1 MNIIETQ
8 NLTKIYGGFAA
19 VSGIN
24 LHIPKGTVYGF
35 LGPNGAGKS
44 TTMKMFLG
52 LTKPTSGSFVIDGK
66 HFPGDRVQIL
76 KEVGSFI
83 EAPAFYGNLT
93 GEENLDIVRKILGLP
108 KSSVSEALEI
118 VGLTQHRKRLARK
131 YSLGMKQRLGLAS
144 ALIGKPHILIL
155 DEPTNG
161 LDPVGIHEIRTLIR
175 SLPQQFDCTVLVSS
189 HLLSEIELMADNIG
203 ILNHGRL
210 LFEGTLDTLK
220 YNAASQ
226 GYPTDNLEDTFLAL
240 IDADNRQRGG
250 VR

>member
-1 MNIIETQ
+1 MNIMETKK
-8 NLTKIYGGFAA
+8 LTKSYADFTA
-19 VSGIN
+19 VSGVN
-24 LHIPKGTVYGF
+24 LHIPKGIVYGF

-66 HFPGDRVQIL
+66 QYPENRVEIL

-83 EAPAFYGNLT
+83 EAPAFYGNLS
-93 GEENLDIVRKILGLP
+93 GEENLDIIRKILGLP
-108 KSSVSEALEI
+108 KSAVSEALEL
-118 VGLTQHRKRLARK
+118 VGLTQYKNRLAKK

-144 ALIGKPHILIL
+144 ALIGRPPILIL

-175 SLPQQFDCTVLVSS
+175 SLPQKFDCTVLVSS
-189 HLLSEIELMADNIG
+189 HLLSEIELMADHIG
-203 ILNHGRL
+203 ILNHGHL
-210 LFEGTLDTLK
+210 LFEGTLEQLK
-220 YNAASQ
+220 FNAAMQ

-240 IDADNRQRGG
+240 IDDDNRQRGG
-250 VR
+250 AR